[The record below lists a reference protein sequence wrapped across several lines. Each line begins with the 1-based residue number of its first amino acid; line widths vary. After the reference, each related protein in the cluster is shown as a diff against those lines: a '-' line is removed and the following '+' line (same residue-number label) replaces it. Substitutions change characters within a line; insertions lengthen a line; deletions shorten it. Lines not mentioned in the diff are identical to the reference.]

1 MAQRTVLL
9 TGGCGFI
16 GRQAVPHLVAKGYRV
31 HILGRSQGGDALKAL
46 RVSCGDA
53 VEFHEVN
60 LHDTDSVEPV
70 VHAIRASH
78 LLHLAWDTRH
88 GIFWSSPD
96 NLDWIVSSKLLLKSF
111 IESGGQRA
119 VAAGTSA
126 EYDWE
131 SGEEAFEE
139 GRSKLQ
145 PSTLYGQSKLAFRKS
160 FFTLAAHHK
169 ISSAWGRIFFLFGP
183 HEGLQRLV
191 SSAAVSLLRG
201 EPFDASIGD
210 QLRDFSYAEDVAA
223 AFVSLLD
230 SNVTGDVNVASGE
243 ARSIASILDAIG
255 AITGRP
261 ELIRLG
267 AKPKLQNDPAH
278 IVAVVRR
285 LRDEVGVTFP
295 RSLDER
301 LAETV
306 EWWRSNLS
314 RP

>member
-1 MAQRTVLL
+1 MAQRSVVL

-31 HILGRSQGGDALKAL
+31 HILGRSHGAGALKAL
-46 RVSCGDA
+46 RASCGDSF
-53 VEFHEVN
+53 EFHEVN
-60 LHDTDSVEPV
+60 LHDTDSVDLAV
-70 VHAIRASH
+70 RSIKASH

-145 PSTLYGQSKLAFRKS
+145 PTTLYGQSKLAFRKS
-160 FFTLAAHHK
+160 FFTLAEHHK
-169 ISSAWGRIFFLFGP
+169 ISAAWGRIFFLFGP

-201 EPFDASIGD
+201 EPFGASIGD
-210 QLRDFSYAEDVAA
+210 QVRDFSHVDDVAA

-243 ARSIASILDAIG
+243 PRSIASILAALG
-255 AITGRP
+255 AITERP

-267 AKPKLQNDPAH
+267 AKPKLPNDPSH
-278 IVAVVRR
+278 IVAVVKR
-285 LRDEVGVTFP
+285 LRDEVGVVFP
-295 RSLDER
+295 RSIDER

-306 EWWRSNLS
+306 DWWRHNL
-314 RP
+314 PNP